1 MGKGTATGMTEDTA
15 QPKNIGR
22 YEVRSGLGGGG
33 MGDVYRVF
41 DPETRRELAL
51 KVLKF
56 SYPRALHYFKREF
69 RAVASLSHPNLVTLY
84 DLHFENEQYFYTME
98 IVDGTDLYV
107 YVNGHNRIVSDTSV
121 LCAPA
126 RLDRIRTNGHPT
138 PEGPCILHHHSRVHR
153 DIKPSNILV
162 DQQGRVSLV
171 DFGIV
176 KELIPGGE
184 GQSLS
189 QVFGTSTYFSPAV
202 FGSNVGPAADLYSVG
217 VVLYELLCGMPPFTG
232 DSVDGLAHRK
242 EPPPSLVQRV
252 PGSSP
257 DLILVCMALLKKD
270 PNAHRLEKPL
280 KCYKLKPI
288 SIHRSMN
295 LSVGPSSTTITQC
308 FVGSSKA
315 KAVLFLSRVRAEWAK
330 TALVESFTREARLF
344 GAIFHRYLC
353 ATRPCTY
360 AQSGYDSRI

>member
-1 MGKGTATGMTEDTA
+1 MTEEMS

-22 YEVRSGLGGGG
+22 YIVRSELGSGG
-33 MGDVYRVF
+33 MGDVYRVW

-84 DLHFENEQYFYTME
+84 DLHFDGEQYFYTME

-107 YVNGHNRIVSDTSV
+107 YVNGHNRIVSDAAI

-126 RLDRIRTNGHPT
+126 RLDRVRRTVIQLLRGLAF
-138 PEGPCILHHHSRVHR
+138 LHHNNRVHR

-189 QVFGTSTYFSPAV
+189 QVFGTSTYFSPEQSL
-202 FGSNVGPAADLYSVG
+202 GSNVGPAADLYSVG
-217 VVLYELLCGMPPFTG
+217 VVLYELLCGTP
-232 DSVDGLAHRK
+232 LYRR
-242 EPPPSLVQRV
+242 QR
-252 PGSSP
+252 
-257 DLILVCMALLKKD
+257 
-270 PNAHRLEKPL
+270 R
-280 KCYKLKPI
+280 
-288 SIHRSMN
+288 R
-295 LSVGPSSTTITQC
+295 
-308 FVGSSKA
+308 
-315 KAVLFLSRVRAEWAK
+315 
-330 TALVESFTREARLF
+330 
-344 GAIFHRYLC
+344 
-353 ATRPCTY
+353 RP
-360 AQSGYDSRI
+360 RP